1 MARHTAPR
9 SPRRAL
15 LQAGLT
21 VTAVGAAL
29 SAGAGAAQA
38 APAATPA
45 ALAVAPVTLPL
56 PGVDQSLDE
65 VGATP
70 GQALTGALQHAA
82 AGGIA
87 PAKSMRL
94 NPLAGTSVDPLDN
107 TVGTQIAD
115 FQPVNTAAA
124 TAPLAKGAGLKD
136 LPVVGTV
143 TGALPG

>member
-1 MARHTAPR
+1 MARHTAPK

-38 APAATPA
+38 APAASPA
-45 ALAVAPVTLPL
+45 ALAVAPIALPL
-56 PGVDQSLDE
+56 PGVDQSLE
-65 VGATP
+65 EAGAAP

-82 AGGIA
+82 TGGLA
-87 PAKSMRL
+87 PATSMRL
-94 NPLAGTSVDPLDN
+94 NPLAETAVDPLNN
-107 TVGTQIAD
+107 TVGTQVAD
-115 FQPVNTAAA
+115 FQPVSTGAL
-124 TAPLAKGAGLKD
+124 TAPLAKGAALKD

-143 TGALPG
+143 AGTLRG